1 MARGLGGNLTV
12 DRETF
17 ANGLH
22 LLDGDPT
29 GATGA
34 SLGRPGIAV
43 DLIRPDDLLA
53 LSVEAIGCE
62 LDDGETVQIRP
73 VQGETDAVLVVRF
86 PFQHIGEEAFYEG
99 GQVLVPDELHPDQPP
114 LPDARAGPP
123 ALPRAPVGAR
133 AAFGT
138 RLVFRIPPD
147 DAIPFSTAGILAAIT
162 RLDPLVHKL
171 AVPGAI
177 PARSEGLGAGAYLI
191 PLPGGLV
198 GALGHDRLVVRK
210 GKTNELRALGATAVA
225 GTLGTI
231 RFDAAATRRARRL
244 LRDRYAVLDSSL
256 AVPAALRAPLE
267 VSLGGNDLAVDPIF
281 GRAGLVA
288 HQARFR
294 RPRRKLS
301 YPPGELET
309 AIEAPYRLIISP
321 SSEGRW
327 AHALEPVRASKD
339 VAHVELWH
347 TRLGEMKPAPGGG
360 QTVDE
365 QNPGRRIVRAI
376 WARDRDRLPAS
387 VWQNAKSP
395 LPAHSITDPFRTSL
409 DPADRHMIVRQTAE
423 TLIADTGRPIEPVPL
438 AADSLWLSGLGAWLR
453 LHGSWNTRPYSDS
466 EIRSILALDYVA
478 PLGRDQHVEVLYPGY
493 LYPFGHRTAFVKI
506 TDRKMKSV
514 SPSTAALYQRKILV
528 ISEPLRTYPDALH
541 LPFTQVEI
549 RPLVTPPL
557 DDPGAAQDT
566 FFWPTING
574 ASFLFEIR
582 ALDREARQ
590 LSFPMPLLW
599 VPEHNLHFG
608 MIDDAYANDD
618 RRAVPTF
625 GQQIAF
631 AEARI
636 SGDTTLPTSTIR
648 FLGKAA
654 AGGSQP
660 RMSSADVVIPAVQ
673 QLSPTAPIPIA
684 YHPKY
689 KSKGFTGS
697 DNSAEL
703 WASVLVAGEV
713 TPEHAKDPVVA
724 LPQLQFGPGGAGS
737 DRSGGFVAPSMPL
750 RGISR
755 VIGAVG
761 SVDDKMAKMT
771 YDPKTFFAGSSPR
784 LFGLIDLSDMTVS
797 VDSDLLK
804 IPKLVSEI
812 VSRIEA
818 LIDDVGRAAGGLAD
832 AIAEAK
838 RRMAD
843 SAGKPAEWVAQAQ
856 AALDASNDA
865 QAAFTGVPEKLTQ
878 ALDMIRGEGQSDAAK
893 LFVDGL
899 RAQVEDSAKRFED
912 LADKLPL
919 YIGNILRSVAKV
931 LRTAI
936 GETIDLVEDMYRY
949 VNGLAESG
957 VLARI
962 RFEWKPHLKSWPS
975 ATSPLLEVKEDS
987 LVFSITAQAGMN
999 GRNEIYALAQL
1010 SDFSLH
1016 LFPEAELIRL
1026 IFDRFSFKAGTGKPE
1041 LDVVLK
1047 DIEFHGVLSFVETLK
1062 DLIPLDGFSDPPNI
1076 AVTADGLTAGFT
1088 LGLPDIAFGMFSITN
1103 LSLGADIQ
1111 VPFFGKALSYGLSFC
1126 SRERPFT
1133 IAVIILGGGGWC
1145 AIRLSADGLDVL
1157 EIGIEAGACIAVN
1170 FGVASGSVSAML
1182 GIYIRLEGRG
1192 GSITGYFRLR
1202 GEVDV
1207 LGLVSAAI
1215 ELYMALTY
1223 HPDCGKLIG
1232 EASVTVSISVI
1243 GLSKSVH
1250 IHTQRVFAG
1259 ANGDPTFAEVMLLD
1273 DGSSPAWND
1282 YCQAFAEE

>member
-1 MARGLGGNLTV
+1 M
-12 DRETF
+12 
-17 ANGLH
+17 
-22 LLDGDPT
+22 
-29 GATGA
+29 
-34 SLGRPGIAV
+34 RP
-43 DLIRPDDLLA
+43 
-53 LSVEAIGCE
+53 
-62 LDDGETVQIRP
+62 
-73 VQGETDAVLVVRF
+73 
-86 PFQHIGEEAFYEG
+86 
-99 GQVLVPDELHPDQPP
+99 QP
-114 LPDARAGPP
+114 
-123 ALPRAPVGAR
+123 PVGAR
-133 AAFGT
+133 AAYGT

-147 DAIPFSTAGILAAIT
+147 DLIPFSTAGILAAIT
-162 RLDPLVHKL
+162 RLEPVVHKL
-171 AVPGAI
+171 AVPGSI
-177 PARSEGLGAGAYLI
+177 PVRAEGSGGGAYLI

-198 GALGHDRLVVRK
+198 GALGGITFVVRK
-210 GKTNELRALGATAVA
+210 GRANELRAFGAPAVSDA
-225 GTLGTI
+225 LGTI
-231 RFDAAATRRARRL
+231 KFDAAATRRTRRL
-244 LRDRYAVLDSSL
+244 LRDRFAILDSS
-256 AVPAALRAPLE
+256 VAAPDALQAPLE
-267 VSLGGNDLAVDPIF
+267 VTLGRDRLAVDSIF
-281 GRAGLVA
+281 GKAGLVA
-288 HQARFR
+288 HRTRAP

-301 YPPGELET
+301 YRPGDLET
-309 AIEAPYRLIISP
+309 AIEAPYRLILSP
-321 SSEGRW
+321 STEGRW
-327 AHALEPVRASKD
+327 AHALEPVRPSKD
-339 VAHVELWH
+339 VDHVELWH
-347 TRLGEMKPAPGGG
+347 TRLGEVKAAPDGGEV
-360 QTVDE
+360 VDE
-365 QNPGRRIVRAI
+365 RNPGRRIVRAV

-387 VWQNAKSP
+387 VWQDATSP
-395 LPAHSITDPFRTSL
+395 LPAHSNTDPFRMSL

-423 TLIADTGRPIEPVPL
+423 TLIGDHGRPIEPTPL
-438 AADSLWLSGLGAWLR
+438 AADALWLSGLGAWLR
-453 LHGSWNTRPYSDS
+453 LHGNWNTRPYSDA
-466 EIRSILALDYVA
+466 EIRSILALNYVA

-506 TDRKMKSV
+506 TDRKMKAA
-514 SPSTAALYQRKILV
+514 SPSLAALYQRKILV
-528 ISEPLRTYPDALH
+528 ISEPLRTYPDQLH

-549 RPLVTPPL
+549 RPLITPPL
-557 DDPGAAQDT
+557 DDPGAAQDK

-590 LSFPMPLLW
+590 QSFPMALLW
-599 VPEHNLHFG
+599 VPEHNPNFG
-608 MIDDAYANDD
+608 MIDDTYANDD
-618 RRAVPTF
+618 RRAVQTF

-631 AEARI
+631 AQART

-648 FLGKAA
+648 FLGKAG

-689 KSKGFTGS
+689 KSKGFTGA

-724 LPQLQFGPGGAGS
+724 LPQLRFGPGGAGS
-737 DRSGGFVAPSMPL
+737 DRSGGFVAPSMPI

-755 VIGAVG
+755 VVGAVG

-771 YDPKTFFAGSSPR
+771 YDPKTFFAGSSPK

-804 IPKLVSEI
+804 IPKLVSEV
-812 VSRIEA
+812 VSRVEA
-818 LIDDVGRAAGGLAD
+818 LIDDVGRAAGDLAQ
-832 AIAEAK
+832 AIAEAQ

-843 SAGKPAEWVAQAQ
+843 SVGKPADWVAKAQ
-856 AALDASNDA
+856 AALDAANDA
-865 QAAFTGVPEKLTQ
+865 QGEFTGVPEKLTQ
-878 ALDMIRGEGQSDAAK
+878 ALDMIRGEGKSDAAK
-893 LFVDGL
+893 LFMDNL
-899 RAQVEDSAKRFED
+899 RAQVESSAKRFED

-919 YIGNILRSVAKV
+919 YIGNVLRSVAKV
-931 LRTAI
+931 LRTAVGDSI
-936 GETIDLVEDMYRY
+936 TLVEDMYRY

-957 VLARI
+957 VLLRI
-962 RFEWKPHLKSWPS
+962 RFEWRPHLKSWPS
-975 ATSPLLEVKEDS
+975 ETSPLLKVKEDS

-1026 IFDRFSFKAGTGKPE
+1026 VFDRFSFKAGTGKPE
-1041 LDVVLK
+1041 LDVVLR
-1047 DIEFHGVLSFVETLK
+1047 DIEFHGVLSFVESLK
-1062 DLIPLDGFSDPPNI
+1062 DLIPLDGFSDPPDI
-1076 AVTADGLTAGFT
+1076 SVTADGLSAGFT

-1111 VPFFGKALSYGLSFC
+1111 VPFFGKAISYGLSFC

-1145 AIRLSADGLDVL
+1145 SIRLSADGLDVL
-1157 EIGIEAGACIAVN
+1157 EVGLEAGACIAVN

-1215 ELYMALTY
+1215 ELYMALSY

-1232 EASVTVSISVI
+1232 EASVTVNVSVI
-1243 GLSKSVH
+1243 GFSKSVH

-1273 DGSSPAWND
+1273 DGTSPAWTD